1 MNKQNVILKCSNV
14 HKVFS
19 TNRKSDA
26 GLHVLKGIDLEIHK
40 GELISIVGASGA
52 GKSTLLHILGGLDRP
67 TNGEVYWGE
76 TNISKIADEKLAR
89 LRTKEVGFVFQYHH
103 LLPEFT
109 ALENVAIPHMIL
121 GASMKASYNVA
132 SKYLTMV
139 GLKERASH
147 KPSELSGG
155 EQQRVAI
162 ARAIANQPRIVLA
175 DEPTGNLDSATALD
189 LFNIILELNRING
202 QTFVLVTHNE
212 KLAEKT
218 HRVMLIEDG
227 KIRKL

>member
-19 TNRKSDA
+19 TSRKSDA